1 MKLSIIITSWNTEQ
15 LLRAC
20 LTSIASFP
28 PSCSFE
34 TIVVDNASKDGSVKM
49 VRSEFP
55 SVTLIE
61 HPKNSG
67 YAGGNNIGFA
77 ASTGEYVL
85 LLGSDTQV
93 TANAVQRMVD
103 FLDAQ
108 THAGIA
114 SCRLEYPSGEIQ
126 RSCKRFPTVGNA
138 LAMYLSLHPLNKRYL
153 MTEFD
158 HRSFREVDQPD
169 ATCVM
174 IRRSALDS
182 FIFDEQYS
190 ILYNDVD
197 LCQRVKRKGWKIF
210 FLPDATVIHHGS
222 QSTKQAPP
230 NVRLVMY
237 QNILQYYHTYHGL
250 TARMLLAPILFIRYT
265 AATTSLKGFSLFYS
279 LTKGTLS

>member
-15 LLRAC
+15 LLKAC
-20 LTSIASFP
+20 LSSIAAFP
-28 PSCSFE
+28 PDCPYE

-49 VRSEFP
+49 IRSEFP
-55 SVTLIE
+55 SVHLIE

-77 ASTGEYVL
+77 ASKGEYVL
-85 LLGSDTQV
+85 LLGSDTEV
-93 TANAVQRMVD
+93 TANAVQRKVD
-103 FLDAQ
+103 FLDSQ
-108 THAGIA
+108 KDSGIV
-114 SCRLEYPSGEIQ
+114 SCRLQYPNGEIQ
-126 RSCKRFPTVGNA
+126 RSCKRFPTVMNA
-138 LAMYLSLHPLNKRYL
+138 VAMYCSLHSLNKEYL

-158 HRSFREVDQPD
+158 HLTFREVDQPD

-182 FIFDEQYS
+182 FVFDEQYS

-210 FLPDATVIHHGS
+210 YLPDATVIHHGS

-237 QNILQYYHTYHGL
+237 QNILSYYQSYFGL
-250 TARMLLAPILFIRYT
+250 PARFLLAPILFIRYCI
-265 AATTSLKGFSLFYS
+265 ATRSLNGFSLLYTLS
-279 LTKGTLS
+279 KGTLS

>member
-1 MKLSIIITSWNTEQ
+1 MKLSIIITSWNTER
-15 LLRAC
+15 LLKAC
-20 LTSIASFP
+20 LASIAAFP
-28 PSCSFE
+28 PDCPYE
-34 TIVVDNASKDGSVKM
+34 TIVVDNASKDGSVPM
-49 VRSEFP
+49 VRSQFP
-55 SVTLIE
+55 SVHLIE

-67 YAGGNNIGFA
+67 YAGGNNIGFT
-77 ASTGEYVL
+77 ASKGEYVL
-85 LLGSDTQV
+85 LLGSDTEV

-103 FLDAQ
+103 FLDSQ
-108 THAGIA
+108 KDAGIA
-114 SCRLEYPSGEIQ
+114 ACRLQYPNGEIQ

-138 LAMYLSLHPLNKRYL
+138 LAMYCSLHSLNKGYL

-158 HRSFREVDQPD
+158 HLSFREVDQPD

-197 LCQRVKRKGWKIF
+197 LCQRVKRKGWKIYY
-210 FLPDATVIHHGS
+210 LPDATVIHHGS

-237 QNILQYYHTYHGL
+237 QNILRYYQSYFGTY
-250 TARMLLAPILFIRYT
+250 TRFFLAPVLFIRYT
-265 AATTSLKGFSLFYS
+265 AATRSLSGFSLFYS
-279 LTKGTLS
+279 LTKGSLS